1 VQSELDARTY
11 VRDLERRLQV
21 ALFSDSASDPE
32 GAVLL
37 VRGAMA
43 RDDRIRAA
51 GLAAET
57 QRLATNSPGNTDAAA
72 AAVHARGLVE
82 RNPLMLD
89 QAAASY
95 SADFGHARALEDAGI
110 AWADLGDRCAAE
122 TRFREAH
129 SLYERLGAAD
139 GTARVRWALRAI
151 GVHLCHWTRRN
162 RPSAGWDSLTDTERR
177 IAELVSRG
185 LSNREVA
192 GEVFL
197 SVHTVAFHLRHVFWK
212 LGVSSRVQL
221 TRMVAEGSPPDGE
234 SSWRETLV

>member
-57 QRLATNSPGNTDAAA
+57 QRLATNSPGNTD
-72 AAVHARGLVE
+72 
-82 RNPLMLD
+82 
-89 QAAASY
+89 AAASY

-192 GEVFL
+192 GEVSL